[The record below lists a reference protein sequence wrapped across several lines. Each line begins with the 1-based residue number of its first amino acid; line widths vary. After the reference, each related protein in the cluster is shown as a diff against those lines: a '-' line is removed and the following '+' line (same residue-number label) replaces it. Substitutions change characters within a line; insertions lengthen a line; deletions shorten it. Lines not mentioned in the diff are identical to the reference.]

1 MEQNQKREE
10 TINFEKIRRILNF
23 PHTTHNTQY
32 TAGEI
37 KREQETAGERE
48 RGRKEERGKKGPRGK
63 TD

>member
-37 KREQETAGERE
+37 KREQERAGDSRRARERE
-48 RGRKEERGKKGPRGK
+48 ERGPRGK